1 MVQMWRQAAE
11 FLHSSLVKKK
21 LYEIFL
27 CQMFFTWSAGV
38 ERVGGEDGECSPI
51 ALGHEGGEGRDE
63 RRPGDSVATNIH
75 H

>member
-1 MVQMWRQAAE
+1 MVQMLRQAAE
-11 FLHSSLVKKK
+11 FLHSSLMREK
-21 LYEIFL
+21 LYEIFWS
-27 CQMFFTWSAGV
+27 QKFFTWSAGV